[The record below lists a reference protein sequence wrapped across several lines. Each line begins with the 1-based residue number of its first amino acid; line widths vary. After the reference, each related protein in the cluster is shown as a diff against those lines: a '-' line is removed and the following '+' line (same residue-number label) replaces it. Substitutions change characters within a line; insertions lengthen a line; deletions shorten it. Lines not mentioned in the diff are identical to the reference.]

1 MTITNEQQMMT
12 NLIYQYF
19 IPIGLAKIDSKK
31 PRLKQLMNTPELLQ
45 AAQYKKTKEPTE
57 VFKAIMTAAE
67 FGIISNT
74 VRDLMLRTL
83 RDIRKNKAIEASDI
97 DDDALKN
104 LLVKMRYETNRPHPM
119 VFKLVDEF
127 VEDKI
132 NLEKLTAELYQ
143 LAKIRKND
151 FEDFAGN
158 VMEISRQYVRQMAAI
173 RGDDDVE
180 GAEDVGVIDPFG
192 GTIEAIV
199 SSGGSAKSK
208 SLVKTLQET
217 KSNEE
222 IAKAIVDFMFP
233 DEKSLEK
240 VNFSISAN
248 SRHLIWLKS

>member
-1 MTITNEQQMMT
+1 
-12 NLIYQYF
+12 
-19 IPIGLAKIDSKK
+19 
-31 PRLKQLMNTPELLQ
+31 MNTPELLQ

-158 VMEISRQYVRQMAAI
+158 
-173 RGDDDVE
+173 D
-180 GAEDVGVIDPFG
+180 
-192 GTIEAIV
+192 
-199 SSGGSAKSK
+199 
-208 SLVKTLQET
+208 
-217 KSNEE
+217 
-222 IAKAIVDFMFP
+222 
-233 DEKSLEK
+233 
-240 VNFSISAN
+240 
-248 SRHLIWLKS
+248 